1 MCAPPFIKSY
11 RPPCLPAASSNMHTG
26 KIFQILYDRYLVYL
40 DIIKMILTLQ
50 FESIPTLN

>member
-40 DIIKMILTLQ
+40 DMIKIILTLQ